1 MSEQA
6 KYPATKNQPH
16 ISKILHWVIFLFI
29 ELLSALTYFFV
40 VTTQSTWHKEKL
52 LMTTRHYCV
61 KKSYTIFFCQ
71 TNFVVIKCTCSSV
84 GISSRRKIIWKLMAI
99 KKNSWN
105 YAHEEFSR
113 DKYVAYS
120 HRSDFDKYIPLI
132 YVRNILKYD
141 QVNVVIFKFV

>member
-1 MSEQA
+1 M
-6 KYPATKNQPH
+6 H
-16 ISKILHWVIFLFI
+16 LFI
-29 ELLSALTYFFV
+29 CRNFIE
-40 VTTQSTWHKEKL
+40 EKDNL
-52 LMTTRHYCV
+52 KV
-61 KKSYTIFFCQ
+61 D
-71 TNFVVIKCTCSSV
+71 
-84 GISSRRKIIWKLMAI
+84 GD